1 MAELPS
7 CGIDNP
13 LNSRLFARVRGQLL
27 GTIRVDTEKFEGAL
41 LDRGW
46 PGVKGEEVFLV
57 EGGGGVDAAI
67 GAEVGEEGLEAVHC
81 RRGAAVA
88 TRGRGHPANLRQ

>member
-1 MAELPS
+1 MFVA
-7 CGIDNP
+7 N
-13 LNSRLFARVRGQLL
+13 AGQLL

-57 EGGGGVDAAI
+57 EGGGGLDAAI
-67 GAEVGEEGLEAVHC
+67 GAEVGEEGLEAVH
-81 RRGAAVA
+81 R
-88 TRGRGHPANLRQ
+88 